1 MFNKYLFLSPS
12 TTIKRR
18 LIVLTIISTI
28 FIFQQCK
35 KNSTEPEEF
44 LYPDS
49 NLSFIEHIQPI
60 FQRDCA
66 TSGCHISTSPQNGLD
81 LETLTPTFT
90 SINGPVVIA
99 FDADQSRLYRV
110 LLSDYL
116 GISRMP
122 KGRGPLSTGKIT
134 AIRTW
139 INEGAII
146 NK

>member
-1 MFNKYLFLSPS
+1 MYRKHLSPPHS
-12 TTIKRR
+12 TRIIR
-18 LIVLTIISTI
+18 LLPIL
-28 FIFQQCK
+28 FIFSAVFILLQCK

-44 LYPDS
+44 VYPDS

-66 TSGCHISTSPQNGLD
+66 TSGCHISPSPPNGLD

-110 LLSDYL
+110 LVSDYL

-122 KGRGPLSTGKIT
+122 KGRGPLSTNKIK

>member
-1 MFNKYLFLSPS
+1 MSYKYHLSIHS
-12 TTIKRR
+12 TKISR
-18 LIVLTIISTI
+18 LLVI
-28 FIFQQCK
+28 FIIFSTVFMLQQCK

-44 LYPDS
+44 IYPDS
-49 NLSFIEHIQPI
+49 NLSFIDHIQPI

-66 TSGCHISTSPQNGLD
+66 TSGCHTGTPPQNGLD
-81 LETLTPTFT
+81 LGTLTPTFM
-90 SINGPVVIA
+90 SNNGPVVIA
-99 FDADQSRLYRV
+99 FDADHSRLYRV

-122 KGRGPLSTGKIT
+122 RGRGPLSTGKIT

>member
-1 MFNKYLFLSPS
+1 MYRKYLSPS
-12 TTIKRR
+12 HSTRIIQ
-18 LIVLTIISTI
+18 LLTIF
-28 FIFQQCK
+28 FIFSAVFLLQQCK
-35 KNSTEPEEF
+35 KNSTEPEDF

-66 TSGCHISTSPQNGLD
+66 NNGCHTTTSPQNGLD

-110 LLSDYL
+110 LISDYQS
-116 GISRMP
+116 ISRMP